1 MLEKLKKYVK
11 EATKKVETRE
21 QMTKQGW
28 QLKSDIDSGG
38 TEFIV
43 EEERTVKGEKWCR
56 GRLLGVDEHKATKQ
70 RGK

>member
-11 EATKKVETRE
+11 KATTKVETRK
-21 QMTKQGW
+21 QMIKDGW
-28 QLKSDIDSGG
+28 QLKTDIDSGG

-56 GRLLGVDEHKATKQ
+56 GRLLGVDEHKAKQ
-70 RGK
+70 RGN